1 MNEFRFVGAQE
12 ETALGSGLRRC
23 TGQVLEDELE
33 ERDGWRWGVKL
44 LRFTFTEKGRNQ
56 GADSEP

>member
-1 MNEFRFVGAQE
+1 MGAQE